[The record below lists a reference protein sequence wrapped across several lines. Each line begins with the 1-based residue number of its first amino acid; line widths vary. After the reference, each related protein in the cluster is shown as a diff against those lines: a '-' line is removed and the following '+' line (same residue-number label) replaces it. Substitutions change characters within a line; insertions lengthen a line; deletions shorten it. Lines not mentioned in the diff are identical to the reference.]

1 MNFRFHAAGLHAMPM
16 VMAPP
21 TAATTSRKN
30 KSQRC
35 SICGGLGRTPPPAA
49 RGRARASPPRADA
62 AARAPVALPARAHLT
77 TLLIRVPRTFA
88 DKSRTCEQVTSDVR
102 PPQQQYAPPTLD
114 QRTVQA
120 ALGLLTLQHAPW
132 SPSPPPV
139 VAQPLPMPRVV
150 APPVVAYPAQFAFQ
164 PLQYARV
171 VA

>member
-1 MNFRFHAAGLHAMPM
+1 M
-16 VMAPP
+16 
-21 TAATTSRKN
+21 
-30 KSQRC
+30 
-35 SICGGLGRTPPPAA
+35 
-49 RGRARASPPRADA
+49 
-62 AARAPVALPARAHLT
+62 
-77 TLLIRVPRTFA
+77 
-88 DKSRTCEQVTSDVR
+88 
-102 PPQQQYAPPTLD
+102 
-114 QRTVQA
+114 QA

>member
-1 MNFRFHAAGLHAMPM
+1 M
-16 VMAPP
+16 
-21 TAATTSRKN
+21 T
-30 KSQRC
+30 
-35 SICGGLGRTPPPAA
+35 
-49 RGRARASPPRADA
+49 
-62 AARAPVALPARAHLT
+62 PART
-77 TLLIRVPRTFA
+77 V
-88 DKSRTCEQVTSDVR
+88 DDGR
-102 PPQQQYAPPTLD
+102 PQQQQYAPPTLD

-132 SPSPPPV
+132 SPSPPPPAPV

>member
-1 MNFRFHAAGLHAMPM
+1 M
-16 VMAPP
+16 
-21 TAATTSRKN
+21 T
-30 KSQRC
+30 
-35 SICGGLGRTPPPAA
+35 
-49 RGRARASPPRADA
+49 
-62 AARAPVALPARAHLT
+62 PART
-77 TLLIRVPRTFA
+77 I
-88 DKSRTCEQVTSDVR
+88 DDGR
-102 PPQQQYAPPTLD
+102 PTQQYAPPTLD

-132 SPSPPPV
+132 SPSPPPPPV

>member
-1 MNFRFHAAGLHAMPM
+1 M
-16 VMAPP
+16 
-21 TAATTSRKN
+21 T
-30 KSQRC
+30 
-35 SICGGLGRTPPPAA
+35 
-49 RGRARASPPRADA
+49 
-62 AARAPVALPARAHLT
+62 PART
-77 TLLIRVPRTFA
+77 VDDGRQT
-88 DKSRTCEQVTSDVR
+88 
-102 PPQQQYAPPTLD
+102 QQQYAPPTLD

>member
-1 MNFRFHAAGLHAMPM
+1 M
-16 VMAPP
+16 
-21 TAATTSRKN
+21 T
-30 KSQRC
+30 
-35 SICGGLGRTPPPAA
+35 
-49 RGRARASPPRADA
+49 
-62 AARAPVALPARAHLT
+62 PART
-77 TLLIRVPRTFA
+77 V
-88 DKSRTCEQVTSDVR
+88 DGGR